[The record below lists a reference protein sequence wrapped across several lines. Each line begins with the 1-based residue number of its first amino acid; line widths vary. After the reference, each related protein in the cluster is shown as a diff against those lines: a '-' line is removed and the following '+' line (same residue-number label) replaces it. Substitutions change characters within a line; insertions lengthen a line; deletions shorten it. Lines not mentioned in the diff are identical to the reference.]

1 MVCSAALLSKGTSH
15 ANIIHFRNRHNAY
28 TYKVLRTAY
37 RGLRYRHFEIK
48 LKLHKTDDT
57 CSGCSVLVLLMIH
70 MRDLRKHKN
79 IRKFLPF
86 AQISCHAFRRFNR
99 LDRLLWFC
107 GKTFHQPSELLWRQ
121 RPDFRFVTRPDEFT
135 LFKSFVEEKKTI
147 FFPNKTFNA
156 TGFATTEKVQGLR
169 NIGTVIRLLIDDGH
183 QRINPG
189 PEIYV
194 SANNVNPFEAS
205 SVI

>member
-1 MVCSAALLSKGTSH
+1 MRRLP
-15 ANIIHFRNRHNAY
+15 
-28 TYKVLRTAY
+28 
-37 RGLRYRHFEIK
+37 
-48 LKLHKTDDT
+48 
-57 CSGCSVLVLLMIH
+57 GCSVRVLPMMQ

-121 RPDFRFVTRPDEFT
+121 RPDFCFVTRSDELP
-135 LFKSFVEEKKTI
+135 LFKSFVEERKTI
-147 FFPNKTFNA
+147 LFPNQTFDA
-156 TGFATTEKVQGLR
+156 VGFATTEKVQGLR

-183 QRINPG
+183 QRIDPG
-189 PEIYV
+189 PEICV

-205 SVI
+205 GVI